1 MRYEREMDSEIF
13 DEDEVLEA
21 VDEMIEEEDLEEAMS
36 HFSFL
41 TIFNHLDEEMKFMIW
56 EQARQTILEE
66 DFMEL
71 EDEEEEE

>member
-36 HFSFL
+36 HFDFL
-41 TIFNHLDEEMKFMIW
+41 AIFDHLDEEMRLMIW